1 MKTFE
6 GLKAGTRIRNNGDG
20 VMEVLFWD
28 FYSTGK
34 KVMCFA
40 DGKHIY
46 PASEFSPKDWEK
58 IKK

>member
-6 GLKAGTRIRNNGDG
+6 GLKAGTRIRNETDG

-34 KVMCFA
+34 KIMCFA
-40 DGKHIY
+40 DGKNIY
-46 PASEFSPKDWEK
+46 PASEFSAKDWEV
-58 IKK
+58 IKR